1 MAKTKQATKRKNA
14 DDTTTWNANDHA
26 DRKHKQLRKL
36 EQDKLEKREQRTA
49 LLTRDS
55 KAKRE
60 SGKLR
65 LHLVKTQR
73 QIDKLRPRL
82 LAWDDVTEQQQ
93 RKEALELERKQQ
105 QDEANPPKRK
115 GRLGPETWKL
125 KGAARPA
132 WQVYDFDTR
141 YVDPHIKAHEDAKI
155 KTQRCRN
162 LLSLYK
168 GRFGEETT
176 SGIPQPECRE
186 FLSLLMQAGHL
197 NLQAKNFKASR
208 QHLLECMELDSDTHP
223 VTPARCHLMRLFI
236 EANRPD
242 SARRLWEKLPETD
255 TSVWIRYSAAL
266 VEYISWKILKEEGS
280 TQATAESHLAKA
292 IQSNLFCAYNL
303 AFCDTFQEAMDY
315 TEDIEDANE
324 GKPLEE
330 AIEYCNS
337 EQMGAWQGTEGA
349 LEWVRDVVLKA
360 IHGFPIAGGEL
371 SPSDFEWK
379 GKLMQCREDLKAE
392 SEANESEDERST
404 TDVESQPSEVDN
416 DDENESV
423 VDVEMFID
431 MFQTA
436 MEMLESTGELERRP
450 EA

>member
-1 MAKTKQATKRKNA
+1 MAKKQATKRKP
-14 DDTTTWNANDHA
+14 DETTTWNADDHA
-26 DRKHKQLRKL
+26 DRKHKQLKKL
-36 EQDKLEKREQRTA
+36 DHDKLEKREQRTA

-60 SGKLR
+60 QGKLR

-82 LAWDDVTEQQQ
+82 LAWDDVDEQKR
-93 RKEALELERKQQ
+93 RKKELEQERKMQE
-105 QDEANPPKRK
+105 DEANPPKRK
-115 GRLGPETWKL
+115 GRKGPETWKL

-141 YVDPHIKAHEDAKI
+141 YVDPHIKAHEEART

-208 QHLLECMELDSDTHP
+208 QHLLECMELDSETHP
-223 VTPARCHLMRLFI
+223 VTPARCHLMRLYI

-266 VEYISWKILKEEGS
+266 VEYISWKILEEEGS

-292 IQSNLFCAYNL
+292 IQSNLFCAYHL
-303 AFCDTFQEAMDY
+303 AFCDTFHEAMDY
-315 TEDIEDANE
+315 TEDIEDAHE

-371 SPSDFEWK
+371 SPSDLEWK
-379 GKLMQCREDLKAE
+379 AKLMQCREDPKAE
-392 SEANESEDERST
+392 TAANESEDERSAAEAESET
-404 TDVESQPSEVDN
+404 SEGDNEDESEAEADVD
-416 DDENESV
+416 
-423 VDVEMFID
+423 MFIG

-436 MEMLESTGELERRP
+436 MEMLENTGELERRP
-450 EA
+450 QA